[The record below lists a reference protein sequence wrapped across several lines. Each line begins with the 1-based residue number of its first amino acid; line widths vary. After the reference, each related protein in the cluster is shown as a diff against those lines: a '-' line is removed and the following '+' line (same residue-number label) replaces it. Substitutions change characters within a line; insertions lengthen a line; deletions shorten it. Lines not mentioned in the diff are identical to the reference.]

1 MAAHELEHLRTFLT
15 VLRAGSMSE
24 GARLLGLSQATASSH
39 VQALE
44 QRLGTVL
51 FERGATGVVA
61 TPRAVALGREVA
73 GPLDALDDV
82 LAPAAAGGT
91 ETIDVGG
98 AAEFLGEVLAPRLD
112 ELADASAARLRLRFG
127 LADGLLDELR
137 TGALDL
143 VVSAVRPSQRGL
155 SAMPLVDEEFVLVAS
170 PRWRL
175 AGPPEST
182 EAVAAALAEVPLIA
196 YGDEL
201 PIVRRYWR
209 SVFGHRPDGLRPIAV
224 IPDLRAIRSAL
235 VAGVGM
241 SVLPRYLVESELAA
255 GRLVALYEPELAP
268 LNTLYLVARTG
279 ELDRSDRLRALAEAI
294 VEVARD

>member
-51 FERGATGVVA
+51 FERGAAGVVP
-61 TPRAVALGREVA
+61 TPRAVALAREVA
-73 GPLDALDDV
+73 GPLDALDDA

-91 ETIDVGG
+91 ETIDLGG

-112 ELADASAARLRLRFG
+112 ELADASASRLRLRFG

-137 TGALDL
+137 AGALDL
-143 VVSAVRPSQRGL
+143 VVSSVRPSQRGL
-155 SAMPLVDEEFVLVAS
+155 SAMPLVDEEFVLVAA

-175 AGPPEST
+175 AGPPGRAD
-182 EAVAAALAEVPLIA
+182 AVAAALAEVPLLA

-209 SVFGHRPDGLRPIAV
+209 SVFGHRPDALHPIAV
-224 IPDLRAIRSAL
+224 IPDLRAIRAAL
-235 VAGVGM
+235 VAGAGM

-255 GRLVALYEPELAP
+255 GRLVALHEPEMAP

-279 ELDRSDRLRALAEAI
+279 ELDRRDRLRALAEAI
-294 VEVARD
+294 VGIARA